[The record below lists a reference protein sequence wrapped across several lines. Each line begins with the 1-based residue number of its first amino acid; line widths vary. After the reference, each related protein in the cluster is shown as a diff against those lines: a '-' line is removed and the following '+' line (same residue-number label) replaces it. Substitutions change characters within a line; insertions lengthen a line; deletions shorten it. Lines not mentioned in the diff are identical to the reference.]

1 MGDPTARAF
10 DLFLFLKLSQ
20 LKKKPKIPQSAEWGA
35 LAREPQG
42 TRQLANE
49 KYTQVEYLNY
59 RASQAVGIK

>member
-1 MGDPTARAF
+1 VQA
-10 DLFLFLKLSQ
+10 
-20 LKKKPKIPQSAEWGA
+20 WGA

-59 RASQAVGIK
+59 RASQEVGIK